1 MSAPYISSLVLPRH
15 NASQMMPQKYS
26 QEIYHERQSHHTLVT
41 LIIVELLIVSSIHAS
56 HYCLVGDEQTA
67 SLTLLYIV

>member
-1 MSAPYISSLVLPRH
+1 M